1 MAQKEYKRRHTNV
14 AKKVQWDHC
23 KKNELEHTKKW
34 YEHIPEGAVENE
46 EVKVLCDINV
56 QCENVI
62 EAERQDIILIGK
74 KDPKEIIIDIAV
86 LADVRVGEEERE
98 KMEKYQDLKRERSE
112 DCGNSKWEKS
122 FL

>member
-1 MAQKEYKRRHTNV
+1 MKM
-14 AKKVQWDHC
+14 
-23 KKNELEHTKKW
+23 
-34 YEHIPEGAVENE
+34 
-46 EVKVLCDINV
+46 LCDINV

-62 EAERQDIILIGK
+62 EARRQDIILTGK

-86 LADVRVGEEERE
+86 LADIRVGEEERE
-98 KMEKYQDLKRERSE
+98 KMEKHQDLKREISE